1 VHERHAQQAQPPA
14 PASGVTY
21 LRLRGNRYAGSGMAE
36 HSVAGFPSLDS
47 VSPIRVA
54 LRLSTMVVRNHRDC
68 LVVSTK
74 LVALDRH
81 ARSLWMDSPVRKY
94 PSLAKAGE
102 RVDDVLLRI
111 RVEFNAHK
119 CQAQMFAQSTKSA

>member
-1 VHERHAQQAQPPA
+1 MKSPVNIRFLESYGGEAVAI
-14 PASGVTY
+14 
-21 LRLRGNRYAGSGMAE
+21 LRCGEGTVG
-36 HSVAGFPSLDS
+36 
-47 VSPIRVA
+47 IA
-54 LRLSTMVVRNHRDC
+54 LS
-68 LVVSTK
+68 
-74 LVALDRH
+74 H

-111 RVEFNAHK
+111 RVEFNAHE